1 MKIPEYISKSPSDMV
16 YCSAAINRE
25 YMVLMGDEHFY
36 RFMGKTVGISILDCV
51 HPELRQKFQQACG
64 SLGQGGS
71 ARILTAMRG
80 MDEGY
85 RQIDMTI
92 RDCGHTVNG
101 EPVWELTIYNLFII
115 EEKYLQASDDA
126 GRYRAFLSMYQDYLF
141 NYDVEQDS
149 FAVFRYMGIKS
160 TVLMKCSLEEL
171 KESVTAMYPRKSF
184 QEELEVF
191 CRHLLSAQENF
202 SCDLRGPMPRHPML
216 MSLFHIDG
224 KVIYKHNNQRVVLGI
239 LRRMDQREEDASPYY
254 ATAEGK
260 DSFTGLLNKRACAE
274 YVAEALA
281 AGGEPHYMAMIDIDN
296 FKNINDTHGHMYG
309 DQVIGQVASILNST
323 INGRGIVGRFG
334 GDEFFLFTN
343 WISSEIQLRAMLT
356 SLRKQVQSTFENREK
371 GCKVTLSIGVSRAPE
386 DGRSYEELFK
396 KADKC
401 LYLAKYKGKNRFVIY
416 EADKHGDLV
425 EEEQS
430 IRHTMDPLEKAEYL
444 ADVVADIG
452 IRLSAE
458 GAEPMEE
465 ILDQIRSAF
474 ELDGVRIHRAGR
486 REPLYISGDYQ
497 PVPDMGS
504 FIVENEMAG
513 IMDHPHYLMAS
524 HITNL
529 EGVNRELFETLRNS
543 RIEGM
548 VCFCYPD
555 REGVNLYFFF
565 ETFNHRF
572 RWSESDKNFL
582 LTASRLMANIL

>member
-1 MKIPEYISKSPSDMV
+1 MKIPEYITKSPSDMV
-16 YCSAAINRE
+16 YCSAAVNRE

-36 RFMGKTVGISILDCV
+36 RFMGKTVGINMLDCL
-51 HPELRQKFQQACG
+51 HPELREEFQQACG
-64 SLGQGGS
+64 SLGPGNT
-71 ARILTAMRG
+71 ARIITAMQG

-92 RDCGHTVNG
+92 NDHGRTVNG
-101 EPVWELTIYNLFII
+101 EPVWELTIYNLFTI
-115 EEKYLQASDDA
+115 EEKYLQASNDA
-126 GRYRAFLSMYQDYLF
+126 NRYRAFLSMYQDYLF
-141 NYDVEQDS
+141 NYDVEQDI
-149 FAVFRYMGIKS
+149 FAVFRYVGIKS
-160 TVLMKCSLEEL
+160 TVLMRCSLEEL
-171 KESVTAMYPRKSF
+171 KENVRSMYPRESF
-184 QEELEVF
+184 QEELDVF

-202 SCDLRGPMPRHPML
+202 SCDLRGPIPRHPML

-224 KVIYKHNNQRVVLGI
+224 KVIYKHNNQKVVLGV
-239 LRRMDQREEDASPYY
+239 LRMMDRREEDATPYY

-281 AGGEPHYMAMIDIDN
+281 SGSEPHYMAMIDIDN

-309 DQVIGQVASILNST
+309 DRVIGQVASILNST
-323 INGRGIVGRFG
+323 MNGRGIVGRFG

-343 WISSEIQLRAMLT
+343 WIRSEMELRAVLT

-401 LYLAKYKGKNRFVIY
+401 LYLAKFKGKNRFVIY

-425 EEEQS
+425 EEGQS

-452 IRLSAE
+452 IRLSE
-458 GAEPMEE
+458 KGADPMEE

-474 ELDGVRIHRAGR
+474 ELDGVRIYRAGR
-486 REPLYISGDYQ
+486 GEPMYISGDYQ
-497 PVPDMGS
+497 SVPDTGS
-504 FIVENEMAG
+504 FIVNDGLVKML
-513 IMDHPHYLMAS
+513 DHPHYLMAS

-529 EGVNRELFETLRNS
+529 EGVNRELFEALRTS
-543 RIEGM
+543 CIEGM

-582 LTASRLMANIL
+582 LTASKLMANVL